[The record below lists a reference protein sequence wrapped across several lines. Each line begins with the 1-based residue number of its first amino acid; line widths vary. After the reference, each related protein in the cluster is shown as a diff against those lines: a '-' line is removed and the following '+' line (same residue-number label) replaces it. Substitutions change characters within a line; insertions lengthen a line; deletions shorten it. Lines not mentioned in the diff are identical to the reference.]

1 MSGYATIEAVRE
13 GGWLTIWFNQP
24 ERRNPLSGELVA
36 ETLNALESVRED
48 RSIRGIVFRGRGK
61 VFSAGG
67 DLKQFLAY
75 NATAEREP
83 VKAVSRE
90 IATLLDAVANQP
102 QVTVAAVHGAAVAGG
117 LGLVCACDYV
127 IAEAGTKF
135 ALTETAIGL
144 TPAQIAPFVIN
155 RVGMRD
161 ARRLMLTA
169 SRFGTEEGTVIGLV
183 DEVADGDMDA
193 RLERLFEQVR
203 TAAPGA
209 IANLKALLRELP
221 GRSRPEQ
228 VELAA
233 DSFTDALLSE
243 EAREGVE
250 SFFEKR
256 KPRWTEDT

>member
-1 MSGYATIEAVRE
+1 MNGYATIEAVRD
-13 GGWLTIWFNQP
+13 GGRLTIWFNQP
-24 ERRNPLSGELVA
+24 ERRNPLSGQLVA
-36 ETLNALESVRED
+36 ETLDVLASVRDD
-48 RSIRGIVFRGRGK
+48 RTVRGIVFRGRGK

-75 NATAEREP
+75 NTAGEREP
-83 VKAVSRE
+83 VKSVSRE

-127 IAEAGTKF
+127 IAETGTKF

-155 RVGMRD
+155 RIGMRD

-169 SRFGTEEGTVIGLV
+169 SRFGMEEGLDIGLI

-193 RLERLFEQVR
+193 RLERLFDQVR
-203 TAAPGA
+203 AAAPGA
-209 IANLKALLRELP
+209 IANLKELLRDLP
-221 GRSRPEQ
+221 GKSRPEQ
-228 VELAA
+228 VEIAA
-233 DSFTDALLSE
+233 DSFTDALLSD

-250 SFFEKR
+250 SFFDKR
-256 KPRWTEDT
+256 KPRWAEE

>member
-1 MSGYATIEAVRE
+1 MSGYATIETVRE
-13 GGWLTIWFNQP
+13 GGWLTIWFDQP

-36 ETLNALESVRED
+36 EMLDALENVLDD
-48 RSIRGIVFRGRGK
+48 RTVRGIVFRGRGK

-75 NATAEREP
+75 NTAGEREP

-127 IAEAGTKF
+127 IAETGTKF

-155 RVGMRD
+155 RIGMRD

-169 SRFGTEEGTVIGLV
+169 SRFGVEESADIGLI

-193 RLERLFEQVR
+193 RLERLFAQVR

-209 IANLKALLRELP
+209 IANLKGLLRDLP
-221 GRSRPEQ
+221 GKSRSQQ

-233 DSFTDALLSE
+233 DSFTDALLSD

-250 SFFEKR
+250 SFFDKR
-256 KPRWTEDT
+256 KPRWAEE